1 MIIIQEN
8 KLAAYFDINQNGNL
22 MLLGIFPETAPAP
35 EIPEDELDAERFEAL
50 EVMTAGGYTRFQ
62 RGGKALGFTC
72 PDVPKYLSHSATESH
87 LGKEYRF
94 LLQSSELEITLH
106 YLFVKNTRVVR
117 TWTTL
122 KNITDH
128 KVGLEY
134 ISSFAITGIADNREE
149 AVPDEYRLMIARNGW
164 CREFDWQDKS
174 LSDWGYHYTLGNATA
189 RISVSN
195 TGAWSTKE
203 YLPMGCLYNQKKK
216 SAMLWQIEC
225 NSSWSWEISDSR
237 SYLYLRLSG
246 PSHLYN
252 NWYKELDAGQSFESV
267 KAAVAYGADLNDT
280 LADMTAY
287 RRLIAH
293 RVESDRSHPVIF
305 NDYMMCLN
313 AKPTTEKL
321 LPQIDAAAAAGCEIF
336 CVDGGW
342 YDTKKGWWTIGD
354 WYESREKFPG
364 GMKEVFDYIRQKGMK
379 PGLWLEPESLG
390 DQSTPG
396 QEFEDECFFMRH
408 GKRVV
413 ERGRLNFDMRNPK
426 VIKHLNDT
434 VDRLVRDYGIQYF
447 KFDYNIDPGVGTE
460 VNADSLGDG
469 LMQSNLALLDWI
481 DSVQA
486 RYPELIIE
494 NCSSGGMRMDY
505 LQLQHY
511 SVQSLTDVWE
521 NRQMIG
527 LAAAAPTGV
536 LPEQACVW
544 CLPKKEHTTT
554 EIASTLVNAMFRRI
568 HLSGSTAWLDEKQSA
583 MLREG
588 IRLYKE
594 TRHLIDKL
602 TPFYP
607 LGIPDYD
614 SKTNVYCVGFRND
627 EHCYLTL
634 TYTGDRRQEIRVP
647 LDFMPH
653 SAEVIY
659 PADACPVRISHNA
672 ICASMKNSMKN
683 QAVIIKLK

>member
-1 MIIIQEN
+1 MIIIKEN
-8 KLAAYFDINQNGNL
+8 RLAAYFHVSESGNL
-22 MLLGIFPETAPAP
+22 MLLGILPEDAAAPA
-35 EIPEDELDAERFEAL
+35 IPEDANDAERFDAVEI
-50 EVMTAGGYTRFQ
+50 MTAGGFTRFQ

-72 PDVPKYLSHSATESH
+72 PDVPKYVSHADADTP
-87 LGKEYRF
+87 LGKDYTFTLE
-94 LLQSSELEITLH
+94 SAELRVELH

-117 TWTTL
+117 TWATL
-122 KNITDH
+122 TNITDRE
-128 KVGLEY
+128 VGLEY
-134 ISSFAITGIADNREE
+134 VSSFAITGIADNRSEN
-149 AVPDEYRLMIARNGW
+149 VPDDYRLMIPRNAW

-174 LSDWGYHYTLGNATA
+174 LSDWGYHYTIGNATA
-189 RISVSN
+189 RISAAN

-203 YLPMGCLYNQKKK
+203 YLPMGCLYNQKKQ
-216 SAMLWQIEC
+216 SAMLWQIES

-246 PSHLYN
+246 PSQLYN
-252 NWYKELDAGQSFESV
+252 GWFRSLKAGDSFESM
-267 KAAVAYGADLNDT
+267 KAAVAYGADFNDT
-280 LADMTAY
+280 LSDMTAY
-287 RRLIAH
+287 RRMIAH
-293 RVESDRSHPVIF
+293 RVESDRTHPVIF

-342 YDTKKGWWTIGD
+342 YDTQKGWWTIGD
-354 WYESREKFPG
+354 WQESREKFPG
-364 GMKEVFDYIRQKGMK
+364 GMIEVFDYIRAKGMK

-396 QEFEDECFFMRH
+396 TTFPDECFFMRN
-408 GKRVV
+408 GKRVI
-413 ERGRLNFDMRNPK
+413 ERGRLNYDMRDPR
-426 VIKHLNDT
+426 VIKHLDAT
-434 VDRLVRDYGIQYF
+434 VDRLVRDYGIKYF

-460 VNADSLGDG
+460 VGADSLGDG
-469 LMQSNLALLDWI
+469 LMQSSLALLDWI

-486 RYPELIIE
+486 RYPDLIIE

-544 CLPKKEHTTT
+544 CLPKVDHKTPD
-554 EIASTLVNAMFRRI
+554 IASTLVNAMFRRI
-568 HLSGSTAWLDEKQSA
+568 HLSGSTAWLDEKQSE

-588 IRLYKE
+588 IRVYKE

-607 LGIPDYD
+607 LGVPDYNSD
-614 SKTNVYCVGFRND
+614 TNVYCVGFRD
-627 EHCYLTL
+627 SEHCYLTL
-634 TYTGDRRQEIRVP
+634 TYTGERRTEIRVP

-653 SAEVIY
+653 GAEVIY
-659 PADACPVRISHNA
+659 PSGACSVRVGHNSVIA
-672 ICASMKNSMKN
+672 NMKS
-683 QAVIIKLK
+683 QAVVIRLF

>member
-1 MIIIQEN
+1 MIVIREN
-8 KLAAYFDINQNGNL
+8 SLAAYFEVGTNQNL
-22 MLLGIFPETAPAP
+22 MLLGIFPEDAPAP
-35 EIPEDELDAERFEAL
+35 TVPEAEADAERFDAVEI
-50 EVMTAGGYTRFQ
+50 MTAGGFTRFQ

-72 PDVPKYLSHSATESH
+72 PDVPHYVSHESESTSIGNDYIFTLNSA
-87 LGKEYRF
+87 
-94 LLQSSELEITLH
+94 ELEIKLH
-106 YLFVKNTRVVR
+106 FLFAKDTRVVR
-117 TWTTL
+117 TWTEV
-122 KNITDH
+122 KNVSDH
-128 KVGLEY
+128 TVGLEY
-134 ISSFAITGIADNREE
+134 VSSFAVTGLADNREE
-149 AVPDEYRLMIARNGW
+149 NVPDGYRLMIPRNGW
-164 CREFDWQDKS
+164 CREFNWQEKS
-174 LSDWGYHYTLGNATA
+174 LSDWGYNYTLCNASS
-189 RISVSN
+189 RISASN

-203 YLPMGCLYNQKKK
+203 YLPMGCLLNADKKT
-216 SAMLWQIEC
+216 ALLWQIES

-252 NWYKELDAGQSFESV
+252 DWYREIIPGETFESV
-267 KAAVAYGADLNDT
+267 KAAVSYGEDFNGA

-287 RRLIAH
+287 RRMIAH
-293 RVESDRSHPVIF
+293 RVECDRSHPVIF

-321 LPQIDAAAAAGCEIF
+321 LPQIDAAAAMGCEIF

-342 YDTKKGWWTIGD
+342 YDTQKGWWTIGD
-354 WYESREKFPG
+354 WQESREKFPN
-364 GMKEVFDYIRQKGMK
+364 GMIEVFDYIRKKGMK

-396 QEFEDECFFMRH
+396 TTFPDECFFMRH

-413 ERGRLNFDMRNPK
+413 ERGRLNYDMRNPK
-426 VIKHLNDT
+426 VIAHLDAT
-434 VDRLVRDYGIQYF
+434 VDRLVHDYGIEYF
-447 KFDYNIDPGVGTE
+447 KFDYNIDPGMGTE

-469 LMQSNLALLDWI
+469 LMQSSLALLDWI

-486 RYPELIIE
+486 RYPDLIIE

-527 LAAAAPTGV
+527 LAAAAPTAV

-544 CLPKKEHTTT
+544 CLPKTDHKGED
-554 EIASTLVNAMFRRI
+554 IASVMVNAMFRRI
-568 HLSGSTAWLDEKQSA
+568 HLSGSTAWLDEKQA
-583 MLREG
+583 GVLREG
-588 IRLYKE
+588 IRVYKE
-594 TRHLIDKL
+594 TRHLVDKL

-614 SKTNVYCVGFRND
+614 SATDTYCVGFRD
-627 EHCYLTL
+627 GEYCYLTL
-634 TYTGDRRQEIRVP
+634 TYTGDRRREIRVP

-653 SAEVIY
+653 GAEVIY
-659 PADACPVRISHNA
+659 PSKACPVRIGHKSVIA
-672 ICASMKNSMKN
+672 SMKN
-683 QAVIIKLK
+683 QAIVIKIK

>member
-1 MIIIQEN
+1 MFVIQEN
-8 KLAAYFDINQNGNL
+8 KLAAYFEVGENQNL
-22 MLLGIFPETAPAP
+22 ILLGIFPEDAPAP
-35 EIPEDELDAERFEAL
+35 TVPENAADAERFDAV
-50 EVMTAGGYTRFQ
+50 EVMTAGGFTRFQ

-72 PDVPKYLSHSATESH
+72 PDVPKYVDHTAEDTPLGRDYIFH
-87 LGKEYRF
+87 LEGA
-94 LLQSSELEITLH
+94 ELAIDLH
-106 YLFVKNTRVVR
+106 YLFVKGTRVVR
-117 TWTTL
+117 TWTVV

-128 KVGLEY
+128 EVGLEY
-134 ISSFAITGIADNREE
+134 VSSFAITGIADNRTENI
-149 AVPDEYRLMIARNGW
+149 PDSYRLMIPRNAW
-164 CREFDWQDKS
+164 CRELDWQTKS
-174 LSDWGYHYTLGNATA
+174 LADWGYHYTLGNATA
-189 RISVSN
+189 RVSAAN

-203 YLPMGCLYNQKKK
+203 YLPMGCLYNPQKQT
-216 SAMLWQIEC
+216 AMLWQIES

-237 SYLYLRLSG
+237 TYLYLRLSG
-246 PSHLYN
+246 PSQLYN
-252 NWYKELDAGQSFESV
+252 NWYKSLKAGESFDSV
-267 KAAVAYGADLNDT
+267 KAAVAYGTDFNDT

-293 RVESDRSHPVIF
+293 RVECDRSHPIIF

-321 LPQIDAAAAAGCEIF
+321 LPQIDAAAAMGCEIF

-342 YDTKKGWWTIGD
+342 YDSSKGWWNIGD
-354 WYESREKFPG
+354 WQPSREKFPG
-364 GMKEVFDYIRQKGMK
+364 GFGEVFDYIRAKGMK

-390 DQSTPG
+390 TLSTPG
-396 QEFEDECFFMRH
+396 TTFPDECFFMRN

-413 ERGRLNFDMRNPK
+413 ERGRLNYDMRDPR
-426 VIKHLNDT
+426 VIAHLDAT
-434 VDRLVRDYGIQYF
+434 VDRLVNDYGIQYF

-469 LMQSNLALLDWI
+469 LMQSSLALLDWI
-481 DSVQA
+481 DSVQK
-486 RYPELIIE
+486 RYPDLIIE

-527 LAAAAPTGV
+527 LAAAAPTAV

-544 CLPKKEHTTT
+544 CLPKTDHTSAD
-554 EIASTLVNAMFRRI
+554 IASTLVNAMFRRI
-568 HLSGSTAWLDEKQSA
+568 HLSGSTAWLNDKQA
-583 MLREG
+583 EVLREG

-614 SKTNVYCVGFRND
+614 SNRNVYCVGFRD
-627 EHCYLTL
+627 GEHCYLSL
-634 TYTGDRRQEIRVP
+634 TYTGDPRKDIHVP

-653 SAEVIY
+653 EAEVIY
-659 PADACPVRISHNA
+659 PSGACNVRIGYRSIVAN
-672 ICASMKNSMKN
+672 MKK
-683 QAVIIKLK
+683 QAVIIKIK